1 MQYRLNRG
9 WSRTPQNVS
18 NVHEFEKSSIKLS
31 YFKEEVTEL
40 KINKLKAL
48 NRPVAIVKACH
59 SNGSHNLQMMLE
71 DLSLYFTLQEEPD
84 WCWLWVFGQRLD
96 SNGASG
102 TLVHFVYTNGQQPP
116 CLPICVIIQ
125 FVILP
130 NLHFKIIEEQGL
142 NKSAK
147 TAVSTFIS
155 NNKVVWENN
164 ISIAI

>member
-1 MQYRLNRG
+1 MYNQFNKVVDLTVNQWVNGQEQRTVKFQTTVKERLQFRLNRG

-48 NRPVAIVKACH
+48 NGPVAIVKACH

-84 WCWLWVFGQRLD
+84 
-96 SNGASG
+96 
-102 TLVHFVYTNGQQPP
+102 
-116 CLPICVIIQ
+116 
-125 FVILP
+125 
-130 NLHFKIIEEQGL
+130 
-142 NKSAK
+142 
-147 TAVSTFIS
+147 
-155 NNKVVWENN
+155 
-164 ISIAI
+164 